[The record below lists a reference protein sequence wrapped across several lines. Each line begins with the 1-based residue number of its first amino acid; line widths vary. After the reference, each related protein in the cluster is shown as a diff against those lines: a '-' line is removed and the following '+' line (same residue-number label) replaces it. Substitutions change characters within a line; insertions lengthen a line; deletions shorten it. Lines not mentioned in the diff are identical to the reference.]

1 MARTQ
6 KNNGRWRGMGIEGK
20 NYSLQDHY
28 HTACRW
34 AEKGGGGGCGGRR
47 ERDRDL
53 EADLRTG
60 KEKEEKPRQHNTHT
74 HTHTAQPTFN
84 IHFLSHCITA

>member
-6 KNNGRWRGMGIEGK
+6 KTTGGGGRWVSKGRI
-20 NYSLQDHY
+20 
-28 HTACRW
+28 TASKTTTTHGW

-74 HTHTAQPTFN
+74 HTAQPTFN